1 MDSSALAFFCLL
13 PHNSVNFGRQ
23 NMAGKPGYIDNSA
36 WALAHVDKVL
46 AKTNPS
52 KDDKLFMLLMHKPD
66 RTPVDNRSLAALI
79 RVERAKETVR
89 AGRGA
94 IRQAASVTAKADRR
108 ERDHQR
114 FLAAGLMT
122 KAGLLDSQTG
132 IPTWD
137 RATLLG
143 ALDAMAQVDASE
155 DQQRRW
161 KARGDALLAKTGDDT
176 ENTSED
182 A

>member
-1 MDSSALAFFCLL
+1 
-13 PHNSVNFGRQ
+13 
-23 NMAGKPGYIDNSA
+23 MAGKPGYIDNTA
-36 WALAHVDKVL
+36 WASAHVDKVL

-66 RTPVDNRSLAALI
+66 RTPIDNRSLAALV

-89 AGRGA
+89 AGRGM
-94 IRQAASVTAKADRR
+94 IRQAASATAKADRR

-122 KAGLLDSQTG
+122 MVGLLDGQTG

-143 ALDAMAQVDASE
+143 ALDALAQVDASE
-155 DQQRRW
+155 DQKRRW
-161 KARGDALLAKTGDDT
+161 KARGDALLAKTGNDT
-176 ENTSED
+176 ENPSGT